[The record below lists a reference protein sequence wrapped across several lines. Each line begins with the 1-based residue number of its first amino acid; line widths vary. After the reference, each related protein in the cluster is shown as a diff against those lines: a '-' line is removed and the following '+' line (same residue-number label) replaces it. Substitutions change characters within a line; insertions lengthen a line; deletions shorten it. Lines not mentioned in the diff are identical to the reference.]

1 MSIHSGHSALG
12 SRSKK
17 VEITTTLYELMEAIG
32 DGIGIPPEL
41 CVSGAFQDQVN
52 PFQDRL
58 IARKIAGM
66 FVSGRIKFK
75 RPRDVRKSFP
85 EWFD

>member
-17 VEITTTLYELMEAIG
+17 VEITTTLFDLMEAIG
-32 DGIGIPPEL
+32 DSIGRTPEL
-41 CVSGAFQDQVN
+41 CMSGAFQDQVS
-52 PFQDRL
+52 PFRDRL

-75 RPRDVRKSFP
+75 RPRDIRKNFP

>member
-1 MSIHSGHSALG
+1 MSIHGGHSALG

-17 VEITTTLYELMEAIG
+17 VEITTTLYDLIEAIG
-32 DGIGIPPEL
+32 DGIGSTPEL
-41 CVSGAFQDQVN
+41 CMSGAFQDQVH

-58 IARKIAGM
+58 IARRVAGM

-75 RPRDVRKSFP
+75 HPKDVRKYFP